1 MQRFPASGD
10 ETADFLMFRYRKRSV
25 RYKTY

>member
-1 MQRFPASGD
+1 MGQRMMADDGP
-10 ETADFLMFRYRKRSV
+10 ADFLMFRYMKRSV